1 MTCSVNMY
9 IITNKY
15 DWRKRPPPWHV
26 LCLSVLRRYAE
37 CIILNCFQYLRDTF
51 LRFHVTEVHYTTPR
65 RTWVFRERGVYSL
78 LCVSG
83 APLMRVWGI
92 SRTSGD
98 QNHHFDA
105 KINIACASL
114 GQKSHKLWGSTQ
126 DFAGD
131 PNCCAIVVQWLCN
144 CCAITKK
151 KPHPRY
157 LECGFVVTPTGL
169 AIAARCLFL
178 MFVTAKHWGAN
189 ICAHFVHT
197 DFLLC
202 ISYKSKLLTA

>member
-1 MTCSVNMY
+1 MDWRIWSGGRSINTTATLRSGCYTIGLATDEVAPSACERMTCSVNMY
-9 IITNKY
+9 IITHKY
-15 DWRKRPPPWHV
+15 DWRKRPSPWHV

-51 LRFHVTEVHYTTPR
+51 LRFQVTEVHYTTPR

-131 PNCCAIVVQWLCN
+131 PNCCAMVVQLQR
-144 CCAITKK
+144 K
-151 KPHPRY
+151 
-157 LECGFVVTPTGL
+157 
-169 AIAARCLFL
+169 
-178 MFVTAKHWGAN
+178 TA
-189 ICAHFVHT
+189 
-197 DFLLC
+197 
-202 ISYKSKLLTA
+202 S

>member
-1 MTCSVNMY
+1 MIYQFTQNGLPPDCHAERSEASVTDSSLTLRMTEERSVIDDVAPSVCERMTCSVNMY

-131 PNCCAIVVQWLCN
+131 PGLFSADMFNI
-144 CCAITKK
+144 
-151 KPHPRY
+151 
-157 LECGFVVTPTGL
+157 FTPL
-169 AIAARCLFL
+169 NRDL
-178 MFVTAKHWGAN
+178 
-189 ICAHFVHT
+189 
-197 DFLLC
+197 
-202 ISYKSKLLTA
+202 